1 MVADFIRW
9 YDVHIYIIQASG
21 GPKEAP
27 GPEAVE
33 AEEVEGPAAAVAPVA
48 PGQAA
53 VAGSGPQVGSNNILK
68 DNDNIKVRL

>member
-1 MVADFIRW
+1 M
-9 YDVHIYIIQASG
+9 
-21 GPKEAP
+21 
-27 GPEAVE
+27 AVE

>member
-33 AEEVEGPAAAVAPVA
+33 AEEVEGPVAAVALVA
-48 PGQAA
+48 PGP
-53 VAGSGPQVGSNNILK
+53 VAGSGPVNYIWTPGTI
-68 DNDNIKVRL
+68 

>member
-1 MVADFIRW
+1 ME
-9 YDVHIYIIQASG
+9 
-21 GPKEAP
+21 GPAAVEA
-27 GPEAVE
+27 EVAVE